1 MTLPVLPGLWAMA
14 LDSEARPLRAD
25 AERNRRRLLDAAATV
40 FAEHGLD
47 ASVSEIARRAG
58 VGQGTVFRRFPSKER
73 LIAAIIV
80 DRLDELVAVGEAQLD
95 AERPAEGLR
104 ALVLAGAQ
112 LQAKDRGFFEGIA
125 GVGLEDEEVHAQHH
139 ALLEI
144 TRALV
149 QRAQEAGEI
158 RDDVTAEDVVLLQG
172 AICQGAAPLTEV
184 DPNLWRRYMDLFFD
198 ALRPEGA
205 STLSHP
211 APTPEQ
217 FNAAFEAK
225 VRAAG
230 KARAR

>member
-1 MTLPVLPGLWAMA
+1 MSDG

-25 AERNRRRLLDAAATV
+25 AERNRRRLLDAAAAV

-47 ASVSEIARRAG
+47 ASVRRSPGAPAWARARCSAASPA
-58 VGQGTVFRRFPSKER
+58 RSD

-80 DRLDELVAVGEAQLD
+80 DRLGELVAVGEAQLD

-125 GVGLEDEEVHAQHH
+125 GVGLEDEEVQAQHH

-149 QRAQEAGEI
+149 QRAQKAGEI

-172 AICQGAAPLTEV
+172 AICQGAAPLTSV
-184 DPNLWRRYMDLFFD
+184 DPTSGAATSTCLRRP
-198 ALRPEGA
+198 AARGRQHA
-205 STLSHP
+205 SHP

-225 VRAAG
+225 MRAAS